1 MQDGRARGHPFLA
14 GNERAAGGRPQR
26 LASTHGALNYYRAAE
41 PYFSLSSAF
50 KGAEVA
56 RPSFFMGGKADG
68 LGELYPLTIDQ
79 MRAGLPG
86 LVGGI
91 ELEGVGHWV
100 HHEASAEVN
109 AQLVKFLSAV
119 HPI

>member
-1 MQDGRARGHPFLA
+1 
-14 GNERAAGGRPQR
+14 
-26 LASTHGALNYYRAAE
+26 
-41 PYFSLSSAF
+41 
-50 KGAEVA
+50 
-56 RPSFFMGGKADG
+56 MGGKADG